1 MTMKNDTSNF
11 LRPFGLP
18 QSAST
23 PVVTPLSPSVVY
35 ASSSPDMLD
44 AQYDGDLFGFTYA
57 REGHPNAQALAQQI
71 DALEGVKG
79 GLVTASGMAAV
90 SAALLGF
97 LNTGDH
103 IIAGDQLYGRSL
115 RLLKEDLPRLG
126 IEVTL
131 CDTSS
136 ANDVLAAVRT
146 NTKMV
151 LLEAVSN
158 PMLRVA
164 DVIGVADAIKG
175 KDIKLV
181 VDNTFTTPLSL
192 KPAKLGADIIVHSV
206 TKLLAG
212 HSDVTLGYIWARDAV
227 ISNAIYVFC
236 VTTGM
241 TPSPFDCWLAERG
254 LLTFPLRFEK
264 TQGNATLLADAL
276 SSHPN
281 ISRVLYPSRADHPDI
296 DAAKTLLGDNGCNIV
311 SIELTHKTRAAA
323 NRFVENAREIAF
335 APTLGDVGTTLSH
348 PASSSHRALSVS
360 ERQKLGISE
369 GFFRISVGIEEPDA
383 LIQVFLKAASS
394 I

>member
-1 MTMKNDTSNF
+1 MTMKNDTSN
-11 LRPFGLP
+11 LVRPFRLP
-18 QSAST
+18 QSVST

-44 AQYDGDLFGFTYA
+44 AQYEGDLAGFTYA

-71 DALEGVKG
+71 DMLEGVKG

-90 SAALLGF
+90 SAALLGY
-97 LNTGDH
+97 LKTGDH

-115 RLLKEDLPRLG
+115 RLLKEDLPRFG

-131 CDTSS
+131 CDTTTENS
-136 ANDVLAAVRT
+136 VLAAVRT
-146 NTKMV
+146 NTRMV

-158 PMLRVA
+158 PTLRIA
-164 DVIGVADAIKG
+164 DVTGIANAIKG

-192 KPAKLGADIIVHSV
+192 KPAELGADIIVHSV

-212 HSDVTLGYIWARDAV
+212 HSDVTLGYIWARDAE
-227 ISNAIYVFC
+227 ISKAIYIFC

-254 LLTFPLRFEK
+254 LLTFPLRFKK
-264 TQGNATLLADAL
+264 TQENAVLLADAL
-276 SSHPN
+276 SSHSN
-281 ISRVLYPSRADHPDI
+281 ILRVLYPSRADHPDTS
-296 DAAKTLLGDNGCNIV
+296 AAKTLLGVNGCNIV
-311 SIELTHKTRAAA
+311 SIELCHQTRAAA
-323 NRFVENAREIAF
+323 NRFVENASEIAF

-360 ERQKLGISE
+360 EREKLGISE
-369 GFFRISVGIEEPDA
+369 GFFRISVGIEEPDS
-383 LIQVFLKAASS
+383 LIQVFSKAASS